1 MSRSV
6 YDCKGGFTLKK
17 RIVIA
22 VFLILLVGVGSFVY
36 IGQKEIQ
43 TQESYYS
50 GTIEATTSELSFQ
63 VNGGVLQVLVEEGA
77 RVVKDQPLARL
88 DDSLYKAHHDQA
100 LASLDTA
107 RKNLRKMET
116 VLELYQATL
125 PAEVKRAESAVAVIQ
140 SQLQELNAGYRKQE
154 IERARLAYLDAK
166 EVVEEAEKD
175 KIRYERLYEKG
186 IVSEKSRD
194 VVILKYDSALKALKR
209 AEETFDMLQ
218 EGTRK
223 ETVRTAEAKLAE
235 GKAALR
241 EARMNLKKIE
251 TARQDVEQARSQI
264 EIAESAVT
272 LAAIN
277 LDYTLLRAPF
287 GGTII
292 SRNVEPGEVVTSGRE
307 VLTLADLS
315 TVYLKIF
322 VDEQSL
328 GKVKIGQKAQVKT
341 DTFPDKSYEGRVSF
355 ISPQGEFTPKIIQTH
370 KERVKLVYLVKIS
383 IPNPEGELK
392 SGMPADAWLRE

>member
-1 MSRSV
+1 
-6 YDCKGGFTLKK
+6 LKK
-17 RIVIA
+17 RIVIV
-22 VFLILLVGVGSFVY
+22 VFLILLVGVGCFVY
-36 IGQKEIQ
+36 VGQKEIQ

-63 VNGGVLQVLVEEGA
+63 VNGGVAQVLVEEGA
-77 RVVKDQPLARL
+77 RVVKDEPLALL
-88 DDSLYKAHHDQA
+88 DDSLYKARHDQS
-100 LASLDTA
+100 LANLDTA
-107 RKNLRKMET
+107 RKNLRRMET

-125 PAEVKRAESAVAVIQ
+125 PAEVERAESAVAVIR

-154 IERARLAYLDAK
+154 IERARLAYLEAK
-166 EVVEEAEKD
+166 EVMEEAAKD
-175 KIRYERLYEKG
+175 KIRYERLYEKN

-194 VVILKYDSALKALKR
+194 VVILKYDSASKALKR
-209 AEETFDMLQ
+209 ARETFDMFQ

-241 EARMNLKKIE
+241 EAKMNLKKIE
-251 TARQDVEQARSQI
+251 TAWQDVEQARSQI
-264 EIAESAVT
+264 EVAESAVA

-287 GGTII
+287 GGTVI

-315 TVYLKIF
+315 TVHLKIF

-328 GKVKIGQKAQVKT
+328 GKVKIGQKAEVRT
-341 DTFPDKSYEGRVSF
+341 DTFPDKIYKGRVSF

-370 KERVKLVYLVKIS
+370 KERVKLVYRVKIS

-392 SGMPADAWLRE
+392 TGMPADAWLRE

>member
-1 MSRSV
+1 
-6 YDCKGGFTLKK
+6 LKK
-17 RIVIA
+17 RIVIV
-22 VFLILLVGVGSFVY
+22 VFLILLVGVGCLVY
-36 IGQKEIQ
+36 VGQKEIQ

-63 VNGGVLQVLVEEGA
+63 VNGGVAQVLVEEGA
-77 RVVKDQPLARL
+77 RVVKDEPLALL
-88 DDSLYKAHHDQA
+88 DDSLYKARHDQS
-100 LASLDTA
+100 LANLDTA
-107 RKNLRKMET
+107 RKNLRRMET

-125 PAEVKRAESAVAVIQ
+125 PAEVERAESAVAVIR

-154 IERARLAYLDAK
+154 IERARLAYLEAK
-166 EVVEEAEKD
+166 EVMEEAAKD
-175 KIRYERLYEKG
+175 KIRYERLYEKN

-194 VVILKYDSALKALKR
+194 VVILKYDSASKALKR
-209 AEETFDMLQ
+209 ARETFDMFQ

-241 EARMNLKKIE
+241 EAKMNLKKIE
-251 TARQDVEQARSQI
+251 TAWQDVEQARSQI
-264 EIAESAVT
+264 EVAESAVA

-287 GGTII
+287 GGTVI

-315 TVYLKIF
+315 TVHLKIF

-328 GKVKIGQKAQVKT
+328 GKVKIGQKAEVRT
-341 DTFPDKSYEGRVSF
+341 DTFPDKIYKGRVSF

-370 KERVKLVYLVKIS
+370 KERVKLVYRVKIS

-392 SGMPADAWLRE
+392 TGMPADAWLRE

>member
-1 MSRSV
+1 M
-6 YDCKGGFTLKK
+6 KK
-17 RIVIA
+17 RIVIV
-22 VFLILLVGVGSFVY
+22 VFLILLVGVGCFVY
-36 IGQKEIQ
+36 VGQKEIQ

-63 VNGGVLQVLVEEGA
+63 VNGGVAQVLVEEGA
-77 RVVKDQPLARL
+77 RVVKDEPLALL
-88 DDSLYKAHHDQA
+88 DDSLYKARHDQS
-100 LASLDTA
+100 LANLDTA
-107 RKNLRKMET
+107 RKNLRRMET

-125 PAEVKRAESAVAVIQ
+125 PAEVERAESAVAVIR

-154 IERARLAYLDAK
+154 IERARLAYLEAK
-166 EVVEEAEKD
+166 EVMEEAAKD
-175 KIRYERLYEKG
+175 KIRYERLYEKN

-194 VVILKYDSALKALKR
+194 VVILKYDSASKALKR
-209 AEETFDMLQ
+209 ARETFDMFQ

-241 EARMNLKKIE
+241 EAKMNLKKIE
-251 TARQDVEQARSQI
+251 TAWQDVEQARSQI
-264 EIAESAVT
+264 EVAESAVA

-287 GGTII
+287 GGTVI

-315 TVYLKIF
+315 TVHLKIF

-328 GKVKIGQKAQVKT
+328 GKVKIGQKAEVRT
-341 DTFPDKSYEGRVSF
+341 DTFPDKIYKGRVSF

-370 KERVKLVYLVKIS
+370 KERVKLVYRVKIS

-392 SGMPADAWLRE
+392 TGMPADAWLRE